1 LSASVNRKVLAAG
14 VLVTLPIVGLLF
26 LSLGR
31 NPNRLDAPIVGH
43 AAPPFRLL
51 PVGGGDA
58 VTLAGLRGKPVV
70 LNFWATWC
78 GPCMDEHPAV
88 VRAARAAG
96 SEVQF
101 LGVVYDDPETAVTEF
116 LRRHGSAYPAV
127 MDPGGRTAIAYG
139 VYGVPETYFIS
150 AGGVVVDKYLGP
162 LTDQKLAELL
172 TKVRAA
178 HGTPRPEAAR

>member
-1 LSASVNRKVLAAG
+1 MSASVNRNVLVAG
-14 VLVTLPIVGLLF
+14 VIVALPIVGLLF
-26 LSLGR
+26 VSLGR

-43 AAPPFRLL
+43 AAPPFSLL

-58 VTLAGLRGKPVV
+58 ITLEGLKGKPVV

-78 GPCMDEHPAV
+78 GPCMDEHPAI

-101 LGVVYDDPETAVTEF
+101 LGVVYDDPETVVAEF

-139 VYGVPETYFIS
+139 VYGVPETYFIG
-150 AGGVVVDKYLGP
+150 ADGVVVEKYLGP
-162 LTDQKLAELL
+162 LTDAKLGELL

-178 HGTPRPEAAR
+178 GSGAKSGEAS